1 MTRVI
6 GLIFILVVLVFG
18 LTFGIMNAESV
29 QIDYYFGIGQMPLSL
44 ILVIAFVVGALFG
57 AVVNVGM
64 ILKLKRQIFKLRKE
78 VRVTEKEV
86 RNLRALPIKDKH

>member
-44 ILVIAFVVGALFG
+44 ILVIAFVVGALFA
-57 AVVNVGM
+57 AVINVGM